1 MCGFVGF
8 TGGAFEKAPV
18 LSRMTARIAHRGPD
32 SEGFYTDERVALGFR
47 RLSIQ
52 DLSREGDQP
61 FADESGRYRMVFNGE
76 IYNFPALREEL
87 KALGHTFRTGTDT
100 EVLLHGYLEYGEAC
114 LDRLRGMFA
123 FVIYDSKDGSL
134 FGASDFFGIKPFYY
148 TVFSDGTFGFASEIK
163 SLLEHPLFVREVN
176 REALRP
182 SLTLQYSATEET
194 FFRGVFKL

>member
-61 FADESGRYRMVFNGE
+61 FADPSGRYRMVFNGE

-87 KALGHTFRTGTDT
+87 QKLGHTFHTGTDT
-100 EVLLHGYLEYGEAC
+100 EARAE
-114 LDRLRGMFA
+114 RF
-123 FVIYDSKDGSL
+123 SGSC
-134 FGASDFFGIKPFYY
+134 KQ
-148 TVFSDGTFGFASEIK
+148 GTCKK
-163 SLLEHPLFVREVN
+163 S
-176 REALRP
+176 
-182 SLTLQYSATEET
+182 
-194 FFRGVFKL
+194 